1 MKMKKFTLIFLL
13 TTLFFYSC
21 SKEEEMP
28 NMNKATE
35 NPRLN
40 VKFPFKG
47 RIVFQSSMDGDNE
60 IYLLTSKGLKKLTD
74 NSWDDEYPKWSPDGK
89 RIAFTA
95 NPKGNYDLFIMQAD
109 GSNIAQVTTSPK
121 DEFEHAWF
129 PDGKKIA
136 FTEQVKRGFRKRFTL
151 LMIDLRSKRTSK
163 VIPEFRKSNSLPNFS
178 PAAPLMAFTGKR
190 TIGWDVFIYDLEKKE
205 FHGLTEGGKGCR
217 ANFSREGKIAYVSST
232 ADGKAD
238 IWLMEPDGS
247 EKMRLTER
255 DETYDYYPCWS
266 PDGKYIVFSSSSQG
280 HPRKGNWSLYMVKV
294 NSKRIFPL
302 FDSPGRDQF
311 PDWK

>member
-1 MKMKKFTLIFLL
+1 MKTKKFTLIFLL

-121 DEFEHAWF
+121 DEIEHAWF

-178 PAAPLMAFTGKR
+178 PAAPFMAFTGKR

-232 ADGKAD
+232 ADRKGD

-280 HPRKGNWSLYMVKV
+280 HPRRGNWSLYMVKV

>member
-1 MKMKKFTLIFLL
+1 MKTKKFILIFLL
-13 TTLFFYSC
+13 TTLFFHSC
-21 SKEEEMP
+21 SKENEMP
-28 NMNKATE
+28 NTNKATE
-35 NPRLN
+35 IPRLKA
-40 VKFPFKG
+40 KFPFKG
-47 RIVFQSSMDGDNE
+47 RIVFQSSMDGDND

-109 GSNIAQVTTSPK
+109 GSNIVQVTTSPK
-121 DEFEHAWF
+121 DDIEHAWF

-151 LMIDLRSKRTSK
+151 LMIDLRSKRTNK

-205 FHGLTEGGKGCR
+205 FQGLTEGGKGCR